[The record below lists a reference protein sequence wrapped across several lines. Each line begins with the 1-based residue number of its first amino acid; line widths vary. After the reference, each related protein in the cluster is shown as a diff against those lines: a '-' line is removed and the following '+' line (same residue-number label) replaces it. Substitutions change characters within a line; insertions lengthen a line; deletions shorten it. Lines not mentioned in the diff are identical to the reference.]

1 MACEAPKT
9 TKNSGTPRASTKY
22 SGASRRMR
30 GFRMSEYWPVQVV
43 EAARRQELVVVVGA
57 GVSYNSVQ
65 GGLRPPTWVDLI
77 RRLADAAKLRGEV
90 SRVLDSLLEA
100 YSLLEAAELVYATA
114 ADNSRLA
121 DVRRTL
127 RDATD
132 GPEGAHFKPN
142 EWHDALMQLG
152 PTGPRVVVTTNYDRI
167 IERGS
172 DNTFQKHEHDS
183 KTVGQDIRNGLP
195 TLIKVHGSVDTLENT
210 ILNQSD
216 YTRLSITGSHVMD
229 VLRALFL
236 TRTVL
241 FLGYSMGDPDIQ
253 LVLQNV
259 QPIMG
264 QTPAHYVL
272 CEDVVS
278 YKRSML
284 QTSFGVT
291 PITYP
296 TNSHDKG
303 LEMLEELAER
313 SRAVGA

>member
-1 MACEAPKT
+1 
-9 TKNSGTPRASTKY
+9 
-22 SGASRRMR
+22 
-30 GFRMSEYWPVQVV
+30 
-43 EAARRQELVVVVGA
+43 
-57 GVSYNSVQ
+57 
-65 GGLRPPTWVDLI
+65 
-77 RRLADAAKLRGEV
+77 
-90 SRVLDSLLEA
+90 
-100 YSLLEAAELVYATA
+100 
-114 ADNSRLA
+114 
-121 DVRRTL
+121 
-127 RDATD
+127 
-132 GPEGAHFKPN
+132 
-142 EWHDALMQLG
+142 MQLG